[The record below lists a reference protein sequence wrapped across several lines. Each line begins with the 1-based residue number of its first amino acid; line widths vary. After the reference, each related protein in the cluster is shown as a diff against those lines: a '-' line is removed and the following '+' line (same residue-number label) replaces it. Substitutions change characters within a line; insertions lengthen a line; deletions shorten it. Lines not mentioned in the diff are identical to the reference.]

1 MSAPEPLFYNSA
13 TGHVVL
19 VAKSPE
25 GYLLKTALSDAP
37 VDPQVPILDPLSVAL
52 HDDDVYVVDSMK
64 SGTRGR
70 PEDGL
75 YNRVLG
81 PILRDMVGVAHR
93 YIATEN
99 AELVADFAASLRG
112 NGRPVTVILLSGDLL
127 VNELVNLL
135 SEGNGSS
142 LKLAT
147 VPLGTGNSLALS
159 IGLAC
164 DLKAVQKLLTYKADS
179 IKPLN
184 LYEAQFPAHSRFLI
198 QDKPVGDIVRPQKFV
213 VVLSWA
219 FHAALVAD
227 SDTPEMRQH
236 GLDRFKLAAF
246 NNLLLEQRYEGSTS
260 IEGRVFEGPY
270 AYWVVTPAKRFEP
283 TFEVLPLGNIFD
295 RNLHWVAFNT
305 EDDHNEGKYIMDVMH
320 QVYNKGL
327 HVNNPKVRY
336 EKVVDGET
344 IVLRTKKALR
354 ARQRR
359 FCLDGAI
366 VELPEA
372 ELHEVTVKL
381 TGNKHNGWSLSI
393 VS

>member
-1 MSAPEPLFYNSA
+1 MSDAEPLFYNAA
-13 TGHVVL
+13 TRHLVL
-19 VAKSPE
+19 VAKTPE
-25 GYLLKTALSDAP
+25 AYLLKTALSEPP
-37 VDPQVPILDPLSVAL
+37 VDPQVPVLDPSSVAL
-52 HDDDVYVVDSMK
+52 RGDDVYVVDSVK

-81 PILRDMVGVAHR
+81 PVLRDIVGVPHR
-93 YIATEN
+93 YIATQN
-99 AELVADFAASLRG
+99 AELIGEFAASLEAH
-112 NGRPVTVILLSGDLL
+112 GRPVTVILISGDLL
-127 VNELVNLL
+127 VNELVNQL
-135 SEGNGSS
+135 SRGNGGF
-142 LKLAT
+142 LRLVT

-159 IGLAC
+159 IGLTC
-164 DLKAVQKLLTYKADS
+164 EFKAVQKLLTYKPDS

-184 LYEAQFPAHSRFLI
+184 LYEAEFPLHSRFLV
-198 QDKPVGDIVRPQKFV
+198 QEKPVGDIVTPQKFV
-213 VVLSWA
+213 VVISWA

-246 NNLLLEQRYEGSTS
+246 SNLLLEQRYEGSTT
-260 IEGRVFEGPY
+260 INGRVFEGPY

-283 TFEVLPLGNIFD
+283 TFEVLPQGNIFD
-295 RNLHWVAFNT
+295 RNLHWVAFKS

-327 HVNNPKVRY
+327 HVTNPNVWY
-336 EKVVDGET
+336 EKVVDGQT
-344 IVLRTKKALR
+344 IVLKTKNA
-354 ARQRR
+354 AGGRQRR

-372 ELHEVTVKL
+372 DLHEVTVRL
-381 TGNKHNGWSLSI
+381 TGNKHNDWNLFI